1 MFVKKAFGNKNPD
14 AFYYT
19 KKIHIQGGFSMSA
32 IVAMNEE
39 TRRIEQFNDIVA
51 NIKPL
56 MTVGKGKNQRA
67 ITGSAV
73 VPLSCCF
80 VDSRY
85 QGMRTHKHLN
95 RLKNKWDERKLTPII
110 LVPHPEEYRFAVV
123 DGQGRCLVAPEKGM
137 DRLNAIILMDAPED
151 LDERL
156 KFEAEYFIGQ
166 DSEVENVK
174 PLEKHLSRVIIGD
187 SAAVSLDKLLN
198 KYGIKFVATKGN
210 REESVLGS
218 YTDTYSIVK
227 VHGEKCLDFIFS
239 IIDNAGWNK
248 ETNGYAT
255 FVMRALREVWIAHPN
270 DRKEIHRYLSKELR
284 QIDPAL
290 FSAEAKA
297 KYPKRDHRV
306 SCVLYVE
313 DLVCDGLG
321 IEKKIYVENGKKVK
335 ISK

>member
-1 MFVKKAFGNKNPD
+1 
-14 AFYYT
+14 
-19 KKIHIQGGFSMSA
+19 MSA
-32 IVAMNEE
+32 VVAMNEE
-39 TRRIEQFNDIVA
+39 TRRMEQYNDIVA

-56 MTVGKGKNQRA
+56 MTVGKGKNQRV

-73 VPLSCCF
+73 VPLSLCF

-95 RLKNKWDERKLTPII
+95 RLRNKWDERKLTPII
-110 LVPHPEEYRFAVV
+110 LVLHPEEHRLAVV
-123 DGQGRCLVAPEKGM
+123 DGQGRIIVASEKGI
-137 DRLNAIILMDAPED
+137 DRLNAIILMDAPD
-151 LDERL
+151 DPLERL

-187 SAAVSLDKLLN
+187 SSAVSLDKLLN

-270 DRKEIHRYLSKELR
+270 DRKEIHRFLSKELR

-313 DLVCDGLG
+313 DMVCDGLG

>member
-1 MFVKKAFGNKNPD
+1 
-14 AFYYT
+14 
-19 KKIHIQGGFSMSA
+19 MSA
-32 IVAMNEE
+32 VVAMNEGA
-39 TRRIEQFNDIVA
+39 RRMEQFNDIVA

-56 MTVGKGKNQRA
+56 MTVGKGKNQRV

-151 LDERL
+151 LNERL

-255 FVMRALREVWIAHPN
+255 FVMRSLREVWIAHPN

>member
-1 MFVKKAFGNKNPD
+1 
-14 AFYYT
+14 
-19 KKIHIQGGFSMSA
+19 MSA
-32 IVAMNEE
+32 VVAMNEE
-39 TRRIEQFNDIVA
+39 TRRMEQFNDIVA

-56 MTVGKGKNQRA
+56 MTTGKGKNQRA

-270 DRKEIHRYLSKELR
+270 DRKEIHRFLSKELR

-321 IEKKIYVENGKKVK
+321 IEKKIYVDNGKKVK
-335 ISK
+335 ICK

>member
-1 MFVKKAFGNKNPD
+1 
-14 AFYYT
+14 
-19 KKIHIQGGFSMSA
+19 MSA
-32 IVAMNEE
+32 VVAMNEE
-39 TRRIEQFNDIVA
+39 TRRMEQFNDIVA

-73 VPLSCCF
+73 VPLSLCF
-80 VDSRY
+80 VDARY

-110 LVPHPEEYRFAVV
+110 LVPHPEEYIFAVV

-137 DRLNAIILMDAPED
+137 ERLNAIILMDAPED

-290 FSAEAKA
+290 FSAEAKS

>member
-1 MFVKKAFGNKNPD
+1 MHVQSREGKMGWEQNIYLRQEVFN
-14 AFYYT
+14 
-19 KKIHIQGGFSMSA
+19 MSA
-32 IVAMNEE
+32 VVAMNEE
-39 TRRIEQFNDIVA
+39 TRRMEQFNDIMA
-51 NIKPL
+51 TIKPL
-56 MTVGKGKNQRA
+56 MTSGKGKNIKM
-67 ITGSAV
+67 ITGSTV

-151 LDERL
+151 LNERL
-156 KFEAEYFIGQ
+156 RFEAEYFIGQ

-239 IIDNAGWNK
+239 IIENAGWNK

-270 DRKEIHRYLSKELR
+270 DRKEIHRFLSKELR

-290 FSAEAKA
+290 FSANAKT

-321 IEKKIYVENGKKVK
+321 IEKKIYVDGTRKCKVVK
-335 ISK
+335 

>member
-1 MFVKKAFGNKNPD
+1 
-14 AFYYT
+14 
-19 KKIHIQGGFSMSA
+19 MSTV
-32 IVAMNEE
+32 VAMNEE
-39 TRRIEQFNDIVA
+39 ARRMEQYNDIVA

-73 VPLSCCF
+73 VPLACCF

-85 QGMRTHKHLN
+85 QRMRTHKHLN

-110 LVPHPEEYRFAVV
+110 LVPHPEEFRFAVV
-123 DGQGRCLVAPEKGM
+123 DGQGRCLVAPEKGI

-166 DSEVENVK
+166 NSEVENVK

-248 ETNGYAT
+248 EINGYAT
-255 FVMRALREVWIAHPN
+255 FVMRSLRETWVAHPN
-270 DRKEIHRYLSKELR
+270 DRKEIHRFLSKELR

-321 IEKKIYVENGKKVK
+321 IEKKIYVDNGKKVK

>member
-1 MFVKKAFGNKNPD
+1 
-14 AFYYT
+14 
-19 KKIHIQGGFSMSA
+19 MSA
-32 IVAMNEE
+32 VVAMNEE
-39 TRRIEQFNDIVA
+39 TRRMEQFNDIMA
-51 NIKPL
+51 TIKPL
-56 MTVGKGKNQRA
+56 MTSGKGKNIKM
-67 ITGSAV
+67 ITGSTV

-123 DGQGRCLVAPEKGM
+123 DGQGRCLVAPDKGM
-137 DRLNAIILMDAPED
+137 DCLNAIILMDVPED

-270 DRKEIHRYLSKELR
+270 DRKEIHRFLSKELR

-290 FSAEAKA
+290 FSANAKT

-313 DLVCDGLG
+313 DLVCEGLG
-321 IEKKIYVENGKKVK
+321 IEKKIYVDNGKKCKIVK
-335 ISK
+335 

>member
-1 MFVKKAFGNKNPD
+1 
-14 AFYYT
+14 
-19 KKIHIQGGFSMSA
+19 MSA
-32 IVAMNEE
+32 VVAMNEE
-39 TRRIEQFNDIVA
+39 TRRMEQFNDIVA

-151 LDERL
+151 LNERL

-187 SAAVSLDKLLN
+187 DAAVSLDKLLN
-198 KYGIKFVATKGN
+198 KYGIKFVSTKGN

-239 IIDNAGWNK
+239 IVDNAGWNK

-284 QIDPAL
+284 QIDPVL
-290 FSAEAKA
+290 FSAEAKS